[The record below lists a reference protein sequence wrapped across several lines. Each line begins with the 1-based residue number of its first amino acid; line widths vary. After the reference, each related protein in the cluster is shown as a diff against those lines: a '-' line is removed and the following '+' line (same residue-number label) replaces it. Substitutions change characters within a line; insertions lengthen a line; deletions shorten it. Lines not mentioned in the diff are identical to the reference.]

1 LFRDCCDLSDITRVS
16 TSSLFHS
23 SFHNSNSPLCRWPIR
38 NSGVL
43 LLRSIIDRLLGTN
56 ENKSTVEAGWDG
68 RAVKLPYDRYPG
80 LPALLITLLNSGLSV
95 THSSDTSVESVFP
108 ALDIIHR
115 AGVPPSHLDDIRR
128 CVLRHIGNRVWN
140 VREMAARTLSAIIIH
155 DAWVDVTI
163 QLLEGTHETSANH
176 LHGVLMT
183 VKDILRRQKALD
195 IDLAAGKHSNPL

>member
-1 LFRDCCDLSDITRVS
+1 
-16 TSSLFHS
+16 
-23 SFHNSNSPLCRWPIR
+23 
-38 NSGVL
+38 
-43 LLRSIIDRLLGTN
+43 
-56 ENKSTVEAGWDG
+56 VEAGWDG

-80 LPALLITLLNSGLSV
+80 LPSLLITLLNSGLSV
-95 THSSDTSVESVFP
+95 THSTDKSVESVFP

-115 AGVPPSHLDDIRR
+115 AGVPPSHLDHIRR

-163 QLLEGTHETSANH
+163 QLLKGTHETSANH

-183 VKDILRRQKALD
+183 VKDILQRQRALD